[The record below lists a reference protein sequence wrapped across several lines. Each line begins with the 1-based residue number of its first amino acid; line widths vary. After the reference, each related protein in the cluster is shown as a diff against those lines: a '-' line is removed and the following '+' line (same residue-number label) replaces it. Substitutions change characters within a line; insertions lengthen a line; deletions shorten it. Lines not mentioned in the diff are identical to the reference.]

1 MFDSGTLLKGDVA
14 IYRLWLKVSFGDVV
28 LEDKIPR
35 TPDELFHPKRVKD
48 MWRIMINMQIKI
60 AKYTNN
66 SGLYELS
73 YDLSREKSCSFH
85 LLSGF
90 SS

>member
-1 MFDSGTLLKGDVA
+1 
-14 IYRLWLKVSFGDVV
+14 
-28 LEDKIPR
+28 
-35 TPDELFHPKRVKD
+35 
-48 MWRIMINMQIKI
+48 MINMQIKI
-60 AKYTNN
+60 AKCTNN

-73 YDLSREKSCSFH
+73 YDLSQEKSCSFH